1 MIFTQKFEF
10 FNVVAVIIRNI
21 TSIFANIFDKHI
33 NKFKQWFKKAKDLKK
48 ILSKIQKT

>member
-21 TSIFANIFDKHI
+21 ANIFDKHI